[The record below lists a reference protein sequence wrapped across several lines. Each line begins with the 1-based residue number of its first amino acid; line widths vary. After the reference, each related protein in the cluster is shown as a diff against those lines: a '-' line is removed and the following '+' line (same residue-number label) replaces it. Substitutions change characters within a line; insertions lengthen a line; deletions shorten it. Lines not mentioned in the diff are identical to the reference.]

1 MGEIFTKAG
10 GLMLMIG
17 LGFFLRKRA
26 LIKKEDVRTLMALI
40 MNVTLPAVVISSF
53 QGFEQDMSLI
63 LVSLLAI
70 GMNAAMSLAG
80 YLAAGRQGRREQ
92 AFGVINYSGYNVGA
106 FAMPYLQNFV
116 GREGIM
122 VACLFDSG
130 NAIMCSGMVY
140 VIASGILKGGER
152 QSAVQVVRK
161 LIRVVPFDVYIIMM
175 ILYFADIH
183 LPGAVYRIAGSIGS
197 ANTFLAMLVIG
208 ASVYMEKKEIRKELP
223 EQVLKNLWIRYLLA
237 GIFSVMI
244 YTLLPFGRIVR
255 QILVL
260 IACAPVSSITVINT
274 AKCGLDEERA
284 GIVNSA
290 SILVSLILITV
301 LASVWRLG
309 A

>member
-1 MGEIFTKAG
+1 METIFAKAG
-10 GLMLMIG
+10 SLMVMIG

-26 LIKKEDVRTLMALI
+26 LVKKEDCRTLMALI

-53 QGFEQDMSLI
+53 QDFERDMSLI
-63 LVSLLAI
+63 LIVLLAI
-70 GMNAAMSLAG
+70 GMNGGMSLAG
-80 YLAAGRQGRREQ
+80 YLAGRQDRRER

-116 GREGIM
+116 GGTGIM

-140 VIASGILKGGER
+140 VIASWILNGSER
-152 QSAVQVVRK
+152 QDAMQVVRQLVK
-161 LIRVVPFDVYIIMM
+161 IVPFDVYIIMM
-175 ILYFADIH
+175 VLYFLDIH
-183 LPGAVYRIAGSIGS
+183 LPGAVYRISGNIGS

-208 ASVYMEKKEIRKELP
+208 ASVYIEKAERQKGMYGK
-223 EQVLKNLWIRYLLA
+223 VLKNLVIRYLLA
-237 GIFSVMI
+237 GFFSVLI
-244 YTLLPFGRIVR
+244 YYLLPFHRIVR

-290 SILVSLILITV
+290 SILISLVLITV
-301 LASVWRLG
+301 MTGIWKLG
-309 A
+309 S